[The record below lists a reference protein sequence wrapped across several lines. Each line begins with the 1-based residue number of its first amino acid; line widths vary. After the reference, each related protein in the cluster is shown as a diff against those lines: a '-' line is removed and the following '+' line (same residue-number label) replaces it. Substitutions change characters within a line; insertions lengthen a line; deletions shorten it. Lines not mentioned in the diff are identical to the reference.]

1 MIQALKGVNVFKAFI
16 QLCKAIREDIV
27 ATV

>member
-1 MIQALKGVNVFKAFI
+1 MIQALQGINVFKEVI
-16 QLCKAIREDIV
+16 QLYKAIREDIV